1 MAAPTTTTVVN
12 FITGNKNKLAEVK
25 AILEPAGIQVAS
37 QALDLV
43 EVQGT
48 LEDVTLAKCR
58 AAAEQVYIILY
69 SVFFISLFLFLGAT

>member
-1 MAAPTTTTVVN
+1 MAAASTTTVVN

-25 AILEPAGIQVAS
+25 AILEPAGIRVAS

-58 AAAEQVYIILY
+58 AAAEQV
-69 SVFFISLFLFLGAT
+69 